1 MSKKKEVKY
10 DKPVSKKSLQFDALL
25 NVHKKILADEL
36 AKKEH
41 DVEMQT
47 EEGWVAMADENKIK
61 KAEFEIARIEELI
74 KEEETAIWVKRG
86 QDLDFLNMIDGK
98 KDE

>member
-1 MSKKKEVKY
+1 MSKKKQEVKEDSPY
-10 DKPVSKKSLQFDALL
+10 LSQFDAIL

-47 EEGWVAMADENKIK
+47 EEGWVAIADENKIK
-61 KAEFEIARIEELI
+61 KAEFEVARIEKLI
-74 KEEETAIWVKRG
+74 KEEQLEIWAKRG
-86 QDLDFLNMIDGK
+86 RDLDFLSMIGGS
-98 KDE
+98 E

>member
-1 MSKKKEVKY
+1 MKNSNKKKATQ
-10 DKPVSKKSLQFDALL
+10 PVSQFDTLL

-47 EEGWVAMADENKIK
+47 EEGWVAIADENKI
-61 KAEFEIARIEELI
+61 AQAQFEIARIEKLIEEAQIPDLLVELQNE
-74 KEEETAIWVKRG
+74 K
-86 QDLDFLNMIDGK
+86 NDG
-98 KDE
+98 